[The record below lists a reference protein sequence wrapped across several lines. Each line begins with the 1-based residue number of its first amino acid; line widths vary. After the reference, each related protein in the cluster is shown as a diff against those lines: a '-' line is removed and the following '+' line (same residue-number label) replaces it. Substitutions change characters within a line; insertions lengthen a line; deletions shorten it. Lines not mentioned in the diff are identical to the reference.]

1 MIQTTVK
8 VSGMACSMC
17 EAHVNDTIRRAF
29 SVEKVSSYYTKGETV
44 ILSREPLDEA
54 ALRAADGHLELN
66 APEEAFGE
74 LRRAQVQVETLAWLS
89 HRIL

>member
-17 EAHVNDTIRRAF
+17 EAHINDTIRRTF
-29 SVEKVSSYYTKGETV
+29 SVEKVSSSHTKGETV

-54 ALRAADGHLELN
+54 SLCAAVEATGYTAGEIRV
-66 APEEAFGE
+66 APYEKTGLFSF
-74 LRRAQVQVETLAWLS
+74 LKK
-89 HRIL
+89 